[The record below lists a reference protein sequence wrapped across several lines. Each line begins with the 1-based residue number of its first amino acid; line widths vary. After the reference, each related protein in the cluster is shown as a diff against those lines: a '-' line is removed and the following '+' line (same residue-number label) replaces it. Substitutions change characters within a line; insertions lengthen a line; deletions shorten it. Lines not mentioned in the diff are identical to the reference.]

1 VQGRREDKAS
11 SVALAD
17 IVADLRARLA
27 A

>member
-11 SVALAD
+11 SVAVAD
-17 IVADLRARLA
+17 VVADLRARLA